1 MPIALFILGFVAGIA
16 SGMFGIGGGVIIVPV
31 LVTVLGF
38 ALQQATGTSL
48 GALLMPVGI
57 FAVFEY
63 YRANKIN
70 VRAAAWIA
78 AGLVLGAIG
87 GANIA
92 VNLPSDTLRQ
102 IYGVFLL
109 YASWRF
115 VEPRKWLAEMRN
127 QKTTTTAAPEK
138 PRTMAWYWFIL
149 LGIIAGIASGMFG
162 IGGGVIIVPALV
174 GLLKFD
180 QKTAAGT
187 SLATL
192 LLPVSI
198 GGAIVYYQ
206 NGLLEVDVAAPVAI
220 GLIVG
225 AFAGA
230 RIALGLP
237 SKTIKRIYGIFLF
250 FVGLYFIFRDV
261 LFLAATR

>member
-1 MPIALFILGFVAGIA
+1 MPIALFVLGFVAGIA
-16 SGMFGIGGGVIIVPV
+16 SGMFGIGGGVIIVPM

-48 GALLMPVGI
+48 AALLMPVGI
-57 FAVFEY
+57 FAVLEY
-63 YRANKIN
+63 RRANKLSL
-70 VRAAAWIA
+70 RAAAWIA
-78 AGLVLGAIG
+78 AGLAIGAIF
-87 GANIA
+87 GANVA
-92 VNLPSDTLRQ
+92 LSLPSATLRQ

-115 VEPRKWLAEMRN
+115 VEPRKWLAEIRGQAN
-127 QKTTTTAAPEK
+127 TAASASEPA
-138 PRTMAWYWFIL
+138 TMVAWYWLAL
-149 LGIIAGIASGMFG
+149 LGVVAGVASGMFG

-174 GLLKFD
+174 GLLRFD

-187 SLATL
+187 SLAAL
-192 LLPVSI
+192 LLPVSL
-198 GGAIVYYQ
+198 GGVIVYYQ
-206 NGLLEVDVAAPVAI
+206 SGQLDLGVAFAVALGLV
-220 GLIVG
+220 VG

-237 SKTIKRIYGIFLF
+237 SKTIKRIYGIFLL
-250 FVGLYFIFRDV
+250 FVGLYFIFRDF

>member
-31 LVTVLGF
+31 LVTVMGF
-38 ALQQATGTSL
+38 ALQRATGTSL
-48 GALLMPVGI
+48 GALLMPVGL
-57 FAVFEY
+57 FAVMEY
-63 YRANKIN
+63 YRAEKIN
-70 VRAAAWIA
+70 IRAAAWIA
-78 AGLVLGAIG
+78 VGLILGAIA

-92 VNLPSDTLRQ
+92 VSLPSDTLRQ

-127 QKTTTTAAPEK
+127 QKTVAAAPEE
-138 PRTMAWYWFIL
+138 PRNMAWYWFVV
-149 LGIIAGIASGMFG
+149 LGVIAGIASGMFG

-192 LLPVSI
+192 LLPVSL

-206 NGLLEVDVAAPVAI
+206 NGLLEVGVAAPVAI

-250 FVGLYFIFRDV
+250 FVGIYFIFRDV

>member
-1 MPIALFILGFVAGIA
+1 MPLALFVLGFVAGIA

-31 LVTVLGF
+31 LVTALGF

-57 FAVFEY
+57 FAVVEY
-63 YRANKIN
+63 HRAGKIN
-70 VRAAAWIA
+70 LRAAAWIA
-78 AGLVLGAIG
+78 VGLSIGAIG

-115 VEPRKWLAEMRN
+115 VEPRRWLAEMRN
-127 QKTTTTAAPEK
+127 QAPVTTTPEEA
-138 PRTMAWYWFIL
+138 RTMQWYLFVL
-149 LGIIAGIASGMFG
+149 LGVIAGIASGLFG

-192 LLPVSI
+192 LLPVSL

-206 NGLLEVDVAAPVAI
+206 SGLLEVGVAAPVAI